1 MSNTRVPT
9 GARHSYPAPGLALT
23 PGHVR
28 NQAMTVVAIPFVLIV
43 VLAVVLATAGD
54 DEAPGTGG
62 LYGNSSLPGWDSGT
76 GDGTTDDG
84 TTDDGTGDGTVPDG
98 SGGLTGEGTW
108 PDDGTTDGTGTD
120 DPTAGDTPE
129 ASGEDTPAGDPADSP
144 YADPNDDAYADEDGP
159 AATVTAYF
167 DAINERDFPT
177 AWDLGGRNLDEDY
190 DHFVA
195 GFDTTESDELTVVG
209 TTGEDVSVTFVA
221 RQTDGSQQA
230 FDGTYTV
237 RDGVIVDAAV
247 QERN

>member
-1 MSNTRVPT
+1 M
-9 GARHSYPAPGLALT
+9 
-23 PGHVR
+23 
-28 NQAMTVVAIPFVLIV
+28 
-43 VLAVVLATAGD
+43 
-54 DEAPGTGG
+54 
-62 LYGNSSLPGWDSGT
+62 
-76 GDGTTDDG
+76 
-84 TTDDGTGDGTVPDG
+84 
-98 SGGLTGEGTW
+98 
-108 PDDGTTDGTGTD
+108 
-120 DPTAGDTPE
+120 
-129 ASGEDTPAGDPADSP
+129 
-144 YADPNDDAYADEDGP
+144 
-159 AATVTAYF
+159 TAYF

-247 QERN
+247 QERD

>member
-76 GDGTTDDG
+76 D
-84 TTDDGTGDGTVPDG
+84 DGTVPDG
-98 SGGLTGEGTW
+98 SGGLTGEGAW

-120 DPTAGDTPE
+120 DPTAGDAPE
-129 ASGEDTPAGDPADSP
+129 TSGEDTPADSP

-177 AWDLGGRNLDEDY
+177 AWELGGRNLDEDY

>member
-28 NQAMTVVAIPFVLIV
+28 NQAMTVVAIPLVLIV

-76 GDGTTDDG
+76 DDG
-84 TTDDGTGDGTVPDG
+84 TTDDGTVPDG
-98 SGGLTGEGTW
+98 SGGLTGEGAW

-120 DPTAGDTPE
+120 DPTAGDAPE
-129 ASGEDTPAGDPADSP
+129 TSGEDTPAEDPADSP

-177 AWDLGGRNLDEDY
+177 AWELGGRNLDEDY

>member
-76 GDGTTDDG
+76 DDG
-84 TTDDGTGDGTVPDG
+84 TTDDGTVPDG
-98 SGGLTGEGTW
+98 SGGLTGEGAW

-120 DPTAGDTPE
+120 DPTAGDAPE
-129 ASGEDTPAGDPADSP
+129 TSGEDTPAEDPADSP

-177 AWDLGGRNLDEDY
+177 AWELGGRNLDEDY